1 MRIALLQTA
10 VCADEQVNM
19 ASAARAVRWAA
30 DAGAD
35 LAVLPEMFCCPYE
48 TEAFP
53 AYAEPAGGKRWLAL
67 SALARECGLY
77 LVAGSMPELDGGRVY
92 NTSFVFAPDGT
103 QLARHRKVHLFDIA
117 VDGGQHFRESDTL
130 SPGSG
135 VTVFDT
141 PFGRC
146 GLMICYDIRFP
157 EYALQIAQAGAEV
170 IVVPA
175 SFNQTT
181 GPAHWE
187 LLFRARAMDNQV
199 YMVGVA
205 SALDERASYHSY
217 GHSIAVSPWGTVLA
231 QMDTAPEHRILDLDL
246 SEPAHLR
253 RQMPF
258 AAHRRARESR

>member
-10 VCADEQVNM
+10 VCADEPTNM
-19 ASAARAVRWAA
+19 ATAAQAVRWAA
-30 DAGAD
+30 ANGAD
-35 LAVLPEMFCCPYE
+35 AAVLPEMFCCPYE
-48 TEAFP
+48 TTAFP
-53 AYAEPAGGKRWLAL
+53 AYAEPEGGPRWQAL
-67 SALARECGLY
+67 SALARECRLY
-77 LVAGSMPELDGGRVY
+77 LIAGSMPELDGGRIY

-103 QLARHRKVHLFDIA
+103 QIARHRKVHLFGIA
-117 VDGGQHFRESDTL
+117 VDGGQHFRESATL
-130 SPGSG
+130 SPGRG

-157 EYALQIAQAGAEV
+157 EYALQIAQAGADV
-170 IVVPA
+170 IFVPA

-199 YMVGVA
+199 CIVGVA
-205 SALDERASYHSY
+205 SALDPHASYHSY
-217 GHSIAVSPWGTVLA
+217 GHSIAVSPWGAVLT
-231 QMDTAPEHRILDLDL
+231 QMDTAPACRIVDLDL
-246 SEPAHLR
+246 SEPSRLR

-258 AAHRRARESR
+258 AEHRRARDSR